1 VIGFNGDFDPGLRRA
16 QPAAWVCY
24 DAGMQTFH
32 VQTDQRDQMVE
43 ITDRVRRIVAASGV
57 SDGVVVVYVPHTTAG
72 ITINENADPDV
83 VHDFLK
89 QLDVMVPW
97 KQPFYRHAEGN
108 SASHVKASMMG
119 LAAHVIIDGGELVL
133 GTWQGIW
140 FCEFDGPRT
149 RKVHVRVLSA

>member
-1 VIGFNGDFDPGLRRA
+1 MGATATERFAVR
-16 QPAAWVCY
+16 
-24 DAGMQTFH
+24 TS
-32 VQTDQRDQMVE
+32 QRDEMIE
-43 ITDRVRRIVAASGV
+43 ITGRIRSIIEASGV
-57 SDGVVVVYVPHTTAG
+57 DDGCVIVYIPHTTAG

-97 KQPFYRHAEGN
+97 SQPFYRHGEGN

-119 LAAHVIIDGGELVL
+119 SSVTVLIEGGKLVL

-140 FCEFDGPRT
+140 FCEFDGART
-149 RKVHVRVLSA
+149 RNVVVKTMSG